1 MNQNGLWIL
10 RIEAQFWRKIIVF
23 QEWKNLNEEC
33 QIMDPAQSKEERK
46 RNSKNEINQI
56 NMVQGTKRSSDG
68 ETI

>member
-1 MNQNGLWIL
+1 
-10 RIEAQFWRKIIVF
+10 
-23 QEWKNLNEEC
+23 
-33 QIMDPAQSKEERK
+33 MDPAQSKEERK